1 VWVEDP
7 SHPETGSWQ
16 YDYAITNVEYT
27 GAVRFSTSINSLC
40 CSRHR
45 CWHIAMSLPL
55 LRLPAKTTACSASA
69 DSQCALLSR
78 LHALC
83 TSCRCHCSP
92 NCCSGS
98 IAATHCAPS
107 SLCAEFERLGIRDQ
121 PLHEGSSQ
129 SAFPANT
136 NILYVGLGAVR
147 AAVDAAIA
155 GGGGDV
161 LPGLIFNLKKK
172 VRTNFLAS

>member
-1 VWVEDP
+1 MCI
-7 SHPETGSWQ
+7 
-16 YDYAITNVEYT
+16 AISLAC
-27 GAVRFSTSINSLC
+27 AV
-40 CSRHR
+40 
-45 CWHIAMSLPL
+45 HILPLPLFTKLL
-55 LRLPAKTTACSASA
+55 LRL
-69 DSQCALLSR
+69 
-78 LHALC
+78 H
-83 TSCRCHCSP
+83 RCNQLP
-92 NCCSGS
+92 
-98 IAATHCAPS
+98 PS